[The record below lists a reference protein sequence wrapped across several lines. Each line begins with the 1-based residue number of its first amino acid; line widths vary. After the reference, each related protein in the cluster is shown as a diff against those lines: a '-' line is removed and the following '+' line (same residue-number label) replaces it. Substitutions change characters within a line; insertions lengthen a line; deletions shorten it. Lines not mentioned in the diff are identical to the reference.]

1 MTNPSLASRCQRPA
15 PPPKRIVW
23 MDYARA
29 FAILTVLLCHATEKA
44 YSFQLDSI
52 LSTSLPSQ
60 TAAFCLF
67 TVGRLGVPIFLFM
80 SGYLMLDRDYSR
92 EKCLTFWRTKWLGLF
107 LATEFWIAAYNIF
120 LCLSTGR
127 DFSVG
132 LLIKNMLFLENVG
145 MGHMWYMPMII
156 GLYLFLPF
164 IANGLRK
171 LDDPKLLLFPLA
183 CALVLFLGIPLL
195 SILSQSFGH
204 GALRCEIA
212 EGFSGGAYGC
222 YMLLGYCVKKFP
234 LRDRVKPILLAT
246 LFLLCFLA
254 TVSLQIFAYSKGI
267 FAPVWYTNGLL
278 LAAGFFLFLLFSC
291 GAALRNSRVIS
302 TLSYYSFALYLVHFP
317 ILMLLAPHIASL
329 GIESHVAQVALL
341 LSADLAI
348 SLALCIAI
356 ARIPNIGSR
365 ILYLK

>member
-212 EGFSGGAYGC
+212 EGLAEALMDAICCWDTALKS
-222 YMLLGYCVKKFP
+222 FP
-234 LRDRVKPILLAT
+234 CAT
-246 LFLLCFLA
+246 A
-254 TVSLQIFAYSKGI
+254 SN
-267 FAPVWYTNGLL
+267 P
-278 LAAGFFLFLLFSC
+278 FFLQPCSSCASSPPSHCRYSPTRKASSLPCGTPMGCCSPPAFSSSC
-291 GAALRNSRVIS
+291 FSPAVQHFGIQGSSQHSPTIPSRSIWFIS
-302 TLSYYSFALYLVHFP
+302 PS
-317 ILMLLAPHIASL
+317 
-329 GIESHVAQVALL
+329 
-341 LSADLAI
+341 
-348 SLALCIAI
+348 
-356 ARIPNIGSR
+356 
-365 ILYLK
+365 